1 MVNRTMKPNLSL
13 VSDQVK
19 PNFKPK
25 ANQLLVTCLTVYVV
39 TWCLSKV
46 FDAAQTVGQLVFLIV
61 PMTLVIMYYVELI
74 TVDETG
80 VRYHHDKL
88 QG

>member
-1 MVNRTMKPNLSL
+1 M
-13 VSDQVK
+13 
-19 PNFKPK
+19 
-25 ANQLLVTCLTVYVV
+25 YVV

-46 FDAAQTVGQLVFLIV
+46 FDAAQTVGQLVFLII
-61 PMTLVIMYYVELI
+61 PMTLVIMYYAELI